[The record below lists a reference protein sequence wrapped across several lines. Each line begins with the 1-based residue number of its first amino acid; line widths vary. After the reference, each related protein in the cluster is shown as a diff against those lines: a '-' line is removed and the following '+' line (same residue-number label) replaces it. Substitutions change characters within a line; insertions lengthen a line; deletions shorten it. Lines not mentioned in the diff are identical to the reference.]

1 MRDRSA
7 PLTTREIGELAWEK
21 MGGLIPALV
30 QDRVSGEVLMLAYVN
45 PEALEATL
53 GAGFATFFSRSKQR
67 LWQKGETSGNRL
79 KLHAIFTDCDGDAL
93 LLLVDP
99 EGPVC
104 HLGTR
109 SCFEADVTGPGWLA
123 QLSAIIAQ
131 RARSDDP
138 SSYTRQLL
146 AEGPERIGKKIGEE
160 GVEVALA
167 GVSRDVAGCAPFWL
181 VSLVATSN
189 PSKSGSWTS
198 RSTTS
203 GWSSFACLSA
213 LTPFSASPTTSNPSA
228 WRRARAVARK
238 LGWSSTMRTR
248 VNVFV
253 W

>member
-7 PLTTREIGELAWEK
+7 PLSVREIGVLAWEI

-167 GVSRDVAGCAPFWL
+167 GVSPDVAGCVEEVADL
-181 VSLVATSN
+181 VYHVGVLLEARGFGWDDVVAALKARHAKAAN
-189 PSKSGSWTS
+189 
-198 RSTTS
+198 RSTA
-203 GWSSFACLSA
+203 SS
-213 LTPFSASPTTSNPSA
+213 
-228 WRRARAVARK
+228 
-238 LGWSSTMRTR
+238 
-248 VNVFV
+248 
-253 W
+253 

>member
-93 LLLVDP
+93 VLLVDP

-167 GVSRDVAGCAPFWL
+167 GVSRDVAGCLEEVADL
-181 VSLVATSN
+181 VYHLGVLMEARGFGWDQVIAVLKNRHSEMSATA
-189 PSKSGSWTS
+189 
-198 RSTTS
+198 
-203 GWSSFACLSA
+203 SS
-213 LTPFSASPTTSNPSA
+213 
-228 WRRARAVARK
+228 
-238 LGWSSTMRTR
+238 
-248 VNVFV
+248 
-253 W
+253 

>member
-7 PLTTREIGELAWEK
+7 PLTVREIGELAWEK

-45 PEALEATL
+45 PEALESTL

-93 LLLVDP
+93 VLLVDP

-167 GVSRDVAGCAPFWL
+167 GVSPDVAGCVEEVADL
-181 VSLVATSN
+181 VYHVGVLMEARGFGWDDVVVALKARHAKAAN
-189 PSKSGSWTS
+189 
-198 RSTTS
+198 RSTA
-203 GWSSFACLSA
+203 SS
-213 LTPFSASPTTSNPSA
+213 
-228 WRRARAVARK
+228 
-238 LGWSSTMRTR
+238 
-248 VNVFV
+248 
-253 W
+253 

>member
-45 PEALEATL
+45 PEAVEATL

-167 GVSRDVAGCAPFWL
+167 GVSPDVAGCVEEVADL
-181 VSLVATSN
+181 VYHVGVLMEARGFGWDDVVVALKARHAKAAN
-189 PSKSGSWTS
+189 
-198 RSTTS
+198 RSTA
-203 GWSSFACLSA
+203 SS
-213 LTPFSASPTTSNPSA
+213 
-228 WRRARAVARK
+228 
-238 LGWSSTMRTR
+238 
-248 VNVFV
+248 
-253 W
+253 